1 VDCRDL
7 LSVPLPTGLV
17 YQRITKH
24 PKLNEAACLA
34 ENVCY
39 ELYKVVCQMT
49 LILRA
54 EGIQESL
61 VCIHLGS
68 ILEDTLLCQ
77 VDRSGLGGV
86 SSCQTTMVAFGR
98 VGWTIM
104 ILGMLI

>member
-24 PKLNEAACLA
+24 PKLNEAACLT
-34 ENVCY
+34 ENVCC
-39 ELYKVVCQMT
+39 ELYKGVCQTT

-54 EGIQESL
+54 KWIQESL

-68 ILEDTLLCQ
+68 ILEDTLVCQ
-77 VDRSGLGGV
+77 IDRSGLGGV
-86 SSCQTTMVAFGR
+86 SSGQTTMVAFGSWWA
-98 VGWTIM
+98 GPS
-104 ILGMLI
+104 